1 MGQSMKNLM
10 LVCEAKLSLDES
22 ESSSNRGSIEARA
35 TTWGAREGLDGRRF
49 NYQPEG
55 FAQWADEF
63 SKADKPLPMFL
74 NHFHALTANLSFP
87 TPYLTFKWITVCAT
101 GNIP

>member
-1 MGQSMKNLM
+1 MLM
-10 LVCEAKLSLDES
+10 CEAQLNLIES
-22 ESSSNRGSIEARA
+22 ESQNSGIIEARA

-63 SKADKPLPMFL
+63 SKRINRSRCF
-74 NHFHALTANLSFP
+74 
-87 TPYLTFKWITVCAT
+87 
-101 GNIP
+101 